1 MPPASSN
8 LHVPDDARRHTVRE
22 SYAVLDTMPEPAYD
36 DIVLLAA
43 TLCDVPSAAIFM
55 FDHGRQW
62 SKAQVGVDYLSCPR
76 TEAVCDA
83 ALANPTQLLVID
95 DILKDARFEATAV
108 RIGQAPLRFYA
119 GVPLLS
125 PDGYPLG
132 VLCVMDVTPRQ
143 LSVPQR
149 AGLKALARQTLQLFA
164 LRLYSLEQS
173 RLHSER
179 EAITQR
185 LEHVRAEL
193 DQHYKALQ
201 QAASCIEG

>member
-8 LHVPDDARRHTVRE
+8 PYAPDDARRHTVRE
-22 SYAVLDTMPEPAYD
+22 SYAVLDTLPEPAYD

-43 TLCDVPSAAIFM
+43 TLCDVSSAAIFM

-62 SKAQVGVDYLSCPR
+62 SKAQVGVDYLGCPR
-76 TEAVCDA
+76 AEALCDA
-83 ALANPTQLLVID
+83 ALANPTQLLVVD
-95 DILKDARFEATAV
+95 DVLKDPRFEASPV

-119 GVPLLS
+119 GMPLLS

-164 LRLYSLEQS
+164 LRQYSLEQR

-193 DQHYKALQ
+193 DKHHKALH